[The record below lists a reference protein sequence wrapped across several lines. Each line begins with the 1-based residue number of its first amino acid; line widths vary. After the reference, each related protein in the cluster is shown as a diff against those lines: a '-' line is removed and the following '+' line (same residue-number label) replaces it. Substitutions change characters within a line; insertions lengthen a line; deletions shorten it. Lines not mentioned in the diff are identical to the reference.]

1 MNLLFGQRELKLETK
16 FLEKLLLL
24 LVILACWELILL
36 ELFSG
41 RELVLFQTLEK
52 LIMFIWC
59 TGCTLKIVF
68 FSNSHQPIPST
79 EESNSSDMRVTLI
92 GWPFS
97 VQPIAAQ
104 EREGE
109 IAKY

>member
-59 TGCTLKIVF
+59 TGCTFKIVF
-68 FSNSHQPIPST
+68 FLIHINPSPAQRRAIHLIC
-79 EESNSSDMRVTLI
+79 ESL
-92 GWPFS
+92 
-97 VQPIAAQ
+97 
-104 EREGE
+104 
-109 IAKY
+109 